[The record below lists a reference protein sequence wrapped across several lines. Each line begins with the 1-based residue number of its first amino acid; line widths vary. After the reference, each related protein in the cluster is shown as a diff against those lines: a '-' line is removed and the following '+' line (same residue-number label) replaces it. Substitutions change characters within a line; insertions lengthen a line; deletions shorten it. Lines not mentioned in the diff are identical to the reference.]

1 MVRVMRAV
9 VVLAAAGAAA
19 SAQEIPAI
27 DAATRAALAS
37 RVDGRHTV
45 GIEVGLATREGRA
58 FAARGAIAAG
68 GAEPGKDTVFE
79 IGSITKVFTALL
91 LADMIE
97 RQEVAL
103 DDPVSKYLPST
114 VTVPSRNGRAIT
126 LADLTTHTS
135 GLPRIPSN
143 MDATNLDNPYA
154 AYDTGRLYAFLSTYQ
169 LARDPGTKWDYS
181 NLGAGLLGVALT
193 QRAGMSYEQLV
204 KTRILD
210 PLGMKNSAITLTTDA
225 RRRLATPHDESLNPV
240 GLWDLNALAGAGA
253 LRSTADDLLTFAAAN
268 AGLIE
273 SPLQKAMVRMR
284 AFRRPGQ
291 APQLE
296 QAMGWIVVKPAGS
309 EIFMHD
315 GGTHGFRSS
324 IVVDPAN
331 GRAAVAWANAP
342 LDVNDLTAHLVEPKA
357 PLRTLDPLP
366 AFVILSDDVL
376 ASYVGVYQLAPT
388 FAIAVTRE
396 GTRMFAQATNQP
408 RLELFAT
415 GKDELML
422 RAVKASLSFVRD
434 ASGTVTALVL
444 HQNGLDQRAPKVK

>member
-1 MVRVMRAV
+1 MMRAIV
-9 VVLAAAGAAA
+9 TLALAAVTA
-19 SAQEIPAI
+19 SAQDVPEI
-27 DAATRAALAS
+27 DAATRAALTS
-37 RVDGRHTV
+37 RVDGRHAV
-45 GIEVGLATREGRA
+45 GIEVGLATSGGRT
-58 FAARGAIAAG
+58 FAGQGAIAAG
-68 GAEPGKDTVFE
+68 GAQPGKDTVFE

-103 DDPVSKYLPST
+103 DDPVSKYLPPT

-143 MDATNLDNPYA
+143 MDATSLENPYA
-154 AYDTGRLYAFLSTYQ
+154 GYDTARLYAFLAGYQ
-169 LARDPGTKWDYS
+169 LPRDPGAQWEYS

-193 QRAGMSYEQLV
+193 QRAGMTYEQLV

-210 PLGMKNSAITLTTDA
+210 PLGMKSSAITLTADA
-225 RRRLATPHDESLNPV
+225 RSRLATPHDESLNAV

-268 AGLIE
+268 AGLIDT
-273 SPLQKAMVRMR
+273 PLQKAMVRMR
-284 AFRRPGQ
+284 ASRRPGQ
-291 APQLE
+291 AARVE
-296 QAMGWIVVKPAGS
+296 QAMGWIVVKPTGT

-324 IVVDPAN
+324 IAVDPSN
-331 GRAAVAWANAP
+331 KRAAVAWANAP

-357 PLRTLDPLP
+357 PLRTLDPIP
-366 AFVILSDDVL
+366 APVSLGEAVL
-376 ASYVGVYQLAPT
+376 ASYVGTYQLAPT
-388 FAIAVTRE
+388 FAIAITRE
-396 GTRMFAQATNQP
+396 GSRMFAQATNQP
-408 RLELFAT
+408 RLEIFAT
-415 GKDELML
+415 KQDEFML
-422 RAVKASLSFVRD
+422 RAVKASVSFVRD
-434 ASGTVTALVL
+434 ESGTVTALIL